1 MTDAEDTTARLVQL
15 AGARPDVPI
24 DRAMRIRGTVHGEW
38 RSSRRRRAIRRGVTM
53 TSVVL
58 AVAAMIILAVRVDGP
73 RDSPR
78 TAEQIVATGERIEG
92 APVLRREVG
101 GRAEARPLSPPIS
114 IRARDVIETDG
125 ASRAALRATDGS
137 SVRLDRGSRLR
148 LIAPAIIE
156 LVEGAVYV
164 ATAEGS
170 RGFEVRTSL
179 GSVRDAGTQF
189 EVRLHATSLRV
200 RVRTG
205 LAEIGRRGEVVP
217 VPAGSEAT
225 VTPSGVGTRR
235 VPADGPEWSWTRG
248 LGPALE
254 IEGRS
259 LQGFLDDLTR
269 EQGWTLS
276 YADPTLANTASRIV
290 LHGSIAGLPAE
301 DALRVALATSG
312 LHYRLRAGQ
321 LLVSRGADAR

>member
-1 MTDAEDTTARLVQL
+1 
-15 AGARPDVPI
+15 
-24 DRAMRIRGTVHGEW
+24 
-38 RSSRRRRAIRRGVTM
+38 M

-58 AVAAMIILAVRVDGP
+58 AVAATIILAVREDGP
-73 RDSPR
+73 RDTLR

-92 APVLRREVG
+92 APVLRREVS
-101 GRAEARPLSPPIS
+101 GRAEALPLSPPIS

-137 SVRLDRGSRLR
+137 SVRLDRGSRLH
-148 LIAPAIIE
+148 LVAPAIVE

-164 ATAEGS
+164 ATSEGA

-189 EVRLHATSLRV
+189 EVRVHATSLRV

-205 LAEIGRRGEVVP
+205 LAEIARPGDVVP

-235 VPADGPEWSWTRG
+235 APTDGPEWSWTRG
-248 LGPALE
+248 LAPALE

-259 LQGFLDDLTR
+259 LQRFLDDLTR

-312 LHYRLRAGQ
+312 LQYRLRAGQ